1 MAAVLAAV
9 CATGAVLLARPARTS
24 VLWPSPTGAAS
35 TALPQE
41 GGRDSGM
48 RRWRLPL
55 CLLAGVGAALF
66 VSGPAGPV
74 AGLLAAVATWV
85 AIDRLEDPGAR
96 RDRLAAEADL
106 PHLVLLFAAALRGGA
121 PPSSALAVVCAA
133 LPGPAADRLEGV
145 RARLYLGVDP
155 VEVWDV
161 LADDPVLAPLART
174 MARAARS
181 GARVADAVDR
191 LSVDLARQ
199 ARARSEDRARTVG
212 VRAAVPLGLCLL
224 PAFLLIGIVPVVAGL
239 MTQLTP

>member
-1 MAAVLAAV
+1 
-9 CATGAVLLARPARTS
+9 
-24 VLWPSPTGAAS
+24 
-35 TALPQE
+35 
-41 GGRDSGM
+41 
-48 RRWRLPL
+48 
-55 CLLAGVGAALF
+55 
-66 VSGPAGPV
+66 V
-74 AGLLAAVATWV
+74 AGLLAAAATWV
-85 AIDRLEDPGAR
+85 AVERVEDPVAR
-96 RDRLAAEADL
+96 RDRLAAEAVL

-239 MTQLTP
+239 MAQLTP